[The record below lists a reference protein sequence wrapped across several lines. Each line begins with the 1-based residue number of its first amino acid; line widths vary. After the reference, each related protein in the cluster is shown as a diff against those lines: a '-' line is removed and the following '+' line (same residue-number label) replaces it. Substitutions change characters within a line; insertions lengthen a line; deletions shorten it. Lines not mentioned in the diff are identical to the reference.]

1 MQIEFFHDV
10 ICSFCFPMSK
20 RMRKITSKYN
30 NIDVVHRSFAL
41 GWEPDHYIQ
50 MFGSREAVKPE
61 LLTHWEQANQNDDDH
76 RFNIEG
82 MRETDFNFPTSKN
95 GLKAAK
101 AAGII
106 GGQDGYWDAFD
117 AIQNALFV
125 ENKNIEEFEILKA
138 AVATTDIDIDQWVAQ
153 YKKAET
159 EEAVLQDF
167 TVSQA
172 YGIQGAPALVVNQK
186 YFISG
191 AQATEDIEDQLKQIA
206 EEENQPL
213 IPKLQTLG
221 GTGMACSFVDGQWFC
236 D

>member
-10 ICSFCFPMSK
+10 VCSFCYPMSK
-20 RMRKITSKYN
+20 RMRQITGKYN

-50 MFGSREAVKPE
+50 MFSSREAVKPE

-82 MRETDFNFPTSKN
+82 MRKTDFNFPTSKN

-106 GGQDGYWDAFD
+106 GGQDAYWDAFD
-117 AIQNALFV
+117 AIQNALFI

-138 AVATTDIDIDQWVAQ
+138 AIATTDIDIDQWIAQ

-167 TVSQA
+167 AVSQA
-172 YGIQGAPALVVNQK
+172 YGIQEAPALVINQK
-186 YFISG
+186 YLISG
-191 AQATEDIEDQLKQIA
+191 AQATEDIENQLKQIA
-206 EEENQPL
+206 EKEGHPL
-213 IPKLQTLG
+213 TPKLQTLG

>member
-10 ICSFCFPMSK
+10 ICSFCFPMSN

-41 GWEPDHYIQ
+41 GWEPDHFIQ

-61 LLTHWEQANQNDDDH
+61 VLNHWEHANQNDDDH

-82 MRETDFNFPTSKN
+82 MREADFNFPTSKN

-106 GGQDGYWDAFD
+106 GGQDAYWDAFD

-138 AVATTDIDIDQWVAQ
+138 ATATTHIDLDQWVAQ

-159 EEAVLQDF
+159 EEAVLQDLA
-167 TVSQA
+167 TVQP

-186 YFISG
+186 YLISG
-191 AQATEDIEDQLKQIA
+191 AQPTEDIENQLKQIA

-221 GTGMACSFVDGQWFC
+221 GTGMACNFVDGQWFC

>member
-10 ICSFCFPMSK
+10 ICTFCFPMSK

-61 LLTHWEQANQNDDDH
+61 LLTHREQANQNDDDH
-76 RFNIEG
+76 YFNIEG

-101 AAGII
+101 AAGIL
-106 GGQDGYWDAFD
+106 GGQDAYWDAFD

-125 ENKNIEEFEILKA
+125 ENKNIEEFEILKTA
-138 AVATTDIDIDQWVAQ
+138 IATTDIDIDQWVAQ

-167 TVSQA
+167 AVSQA
-172 YGIQGAPALVVNQK
+172 YDIQGAPALVINQK
-186 YFISG
+186 YIISG
-191 AQATEDIEDQLKQIA
+191 AQATEDIENQLKQIA
-206 EEENQPL
+206 EEEGRPL

-221 GTGMACSFVDGQWFC
+221 GTGMACNFVDGQWIC

>member
-10 ICSFCFPMSK
+10 VCSFCFPMSK
-20 RMRKITSKYN
+20 RMRKITGKYN

-61 LLTHWEQANQNDDDH
+61 LLTRWEQANQNDDDH

-95 GLKAAK
+95 GLKAAQ
-101 AAGII
+101 AAGIL
-106 GGQDGYWDAFD
+106 GGQDAYWDAFD

-125 ENKNIEEFEILKA
+125 ENKNIEEFEILKTA
-138 AVATTDIDIDQWVAQ
+138 IATTDIDIDQWVAQ

-167 TVSQA
+167 AVSQA
-172 YGIQGAPALVVNQK
+172 YDIQGAPALVINQK
-186 YFISG
+186 YIISG
-191 AQATEDIEDQLKQIA
+191 AQATEDIENQLKQIA
-206 EEENQPL
+206 QEEGHPL
-213 IPKLQTLG
+213 APKLQTLG
-221 GTGMACSFVDGQWFC
+221 GTGLACNFVDGQWIC

>member
-1 MQIEFFHDV
+1 MKIEFFHDV
-10 ICSFCFPMSK
+10 VCSFCFPMSK
-20 RMRKITSKYN
+20 RMRKITGKYN

-41 GWEPDHYIQ
+41 GWEPGHYIQ

-61 LLTHWEQANQNDDDH
+61 VLTHWKQANQNNDDH

-101 AAGII
+101 AAGIL
-106 GGQDGYWDAFD
+106 GGQDAYWDAFD

-125 ENKNIEEFEILKA
+125 ENKNIEEFEILKTA
-138 AVATTDIDIDQWVAQ
+138 LATTDIDIDQWVAQ

-159 EEAVLQDF
+159 EEAVLQDLA
-167 TVSQA
+167 VSQA
-172 YGIQGAPALVVNQK
+172 YGIQGAPALVINQK
-186 YFISG
+186 YLISG
-191 AQATEDIEDQLKQIA
+191 AQATEDIENQLKQIA
-206 EEENQPL
+206 QEEGQPL
-213 IPKLQTLG
+213 TPKLQTLG
-221 GTGMACSFVDGQWFC
+221 GAGMACNFVDGQWIC

>member
-20 RMRKITSKYN
+20 RMRKITGKYN

-41 GWEPDHYIQ
+41 GWEPDRYIQ
-50 MFGSREAVKPE
+50 MFGSREVVKPE

-101 AAGII
+101 AAGIL
-106 GGQDGYWDAFD
+106 GGQDAYWDAFD

-125 ENKNIEEFEILKA
+125 ENKNIEEFEILKTA
-138 AVATTDIDIDQWVAQ
+138 IATTHIDFDQWVAQ

-167 TVSQA
+167 AVSQA
-172 YGIQGAPALVVNQK
+172 YGIQEAPALVINQK
-186 YFISG
+186 YIISG
-191 AQATEDIEDQLKQIA
+191 AQATEDIENQLKQIA
-206 EEENQPL
+206 QEEGQPL
-213 IPKLQTLG
+213 TPKLQTLG
-221 GTGMACSFVDGQWFC
+221 GAGMACNFVDGQWIC

>member
-10 ICSFCFPMSK
+10 ICSFCFPMSN

-41 GWEPDHYIQ
+41 SWKPDHFIQ
-50 MFGSREAVKPE
+50 TFGSREAVKPE
-61 LLTHWEQANQNDDDH
+61 VLTHWEQANQNDDDH

-82 MRETDFNFPTSKN
+82 MLETDFNFPTSKN
-95 GLKAAK
+95 GLKSAK

-106 GGQDGYWDAFD
+106 GGQDAYWDAFD

-138 AVATTDIDIDQWVAQ
+138 AIATTHIDLDQWVAQ

-159 EEAVLQDF
+159 EEAVLQDLA
-167 TVSQA
+167 VSQA

-186 YFISG
+186 YLISG
-191 AQATEDIEDQLKQIA
+191 AQPTEDIENQLKQIA
-206 EEENQPL
+206 EEEGQPL

-221 GTGMACSFVDGQWFC
+221 GTGMACNFVDGQWFC